1 MNKLSHQAESPLFT
15 AKNIYIYIINQ
26 VKFDH
31 SIAFAAFQPFLEE
44 MPAKAQSI
52 RGGGGLSD
60 QT

>member
-15 AKNIYIYIINQ
+15 AKKYIYIMNQ

-31 SIAFAAFQPFLEE
+31 SLAFAAFQPFLEE
-44 MPAKAQSI
+44 VPAKAQGI

-60 QT
+60 HT